1 MKTIHKKTGVGIVG
15 LGVVGQGVFKHLVR
29 NSSLLT
35 ERTGSRIAVQKVFA
49 RDRRK
54 KRAVKIPASLWAK
67 DWRGVVDDPRVD
79 VVVELVGGVT
89 VARQI
94 VQAALKKGKTVV
106 TANKALLAEHG
117 RELFALATR
126 HKTALFF
133 EASVAGGIPI
143 IKSLNEGLIANRVLS
158 LHGIVNGTCNYILSS
173 MTQTGAGFDTAL
185 AEAQRL
191 GFAEADPTLD
201 IDGWDAAHKTCI
213 LASLAYG
220 FWVNPAKVH
229 VEGIRDITA
238 QDINYARQ
246 LGYVIKLLGIVRA
259 DGKNDVEIRV
269 HPTLV
274 PATHVLAQVNGS
286 FNAIC
291 VRGDVVG
298 DTLFYGRGAGQ
309 DPTASAV
316 IGDIAEAAISLGG
329 CKEVRPFNTHK
340 LYGKVKDMG
349 SIMSRYYLRLS
360 VLDKPG
366 VLAQIAR
373 ILSAH
378 HIGIS
383 SVIQPE
389 SDEEGEH
396 VPLVLLAHDALER
409 DLRAALKKID
419 RLKTVKSPTRLI
431 RIESFE

>member
-1 MKTIHKKTGVGIVG
+1 VKEIGVGIIG
-15 LGVVGQGVFKHLVR
+15 LGVVGQGVVKHLNR
-29 NSSLLT
+29 NASLLS
-35 ERTGSRIAVQKVFA
+35 ERIGTRLSVKRVFA
-49 RDRRK
+49 RNPKK
-54 KRAVKIPASLWAK
+54 KRAVQIAPELWAK
-67 DWRGVVDDPRVD
+67 NWESVINDPAVQI
-79 VVVELVGGVT
+79 VVELIGGT
-89 VARQI
+89 TTAKEI
-94 VQAALKKGKTVV
+94 VSQALTQGKIVV

-117 RELFALATR
+117 KELFALSTKYKAP
-126 HKTALFF
+126 LFY

-143 IKSLNEGLIANRVLS
+143 IKALNEGLIANRIQS

-173 MTQTGAGFDTAL
+173 MTQSGASFDAAL
-185 AEAQRL
+185 AEAQKL

-201 IDGWDAAHKTCI
+201 VDGWDAAHKTCI

-220 FWVNPAKVH
+220 FWVNPKQMY
-229 VEGIRDITA
+229 VEGIRKVSA
-238 QDINYARQ
+238 QDICYARQ
-246 LGYVIKLLGIVRA
+246 LGYVIKLLGIIRA

-274 PATHVLAQVNGS
+274 PKEHVLAQVNGA

-316 IGDIAEAAISLGG
+316 IGDIAEAATSLAGN
-329 CKEVRPFNTHK
+329 KQVRSFSAHK
-340 LYGKVKDMG
+340 LYGKVKKIDD
-349 SIMSRYYLRLS
+349 IVSRYYLRLS

-366 VLAQIAR
+366 VLAQVAQ
-373 ILSAH
+373 ILSKNK
-378 HIGIS
+378 IGIS

-396 VPLVLLAHDALER
+396 VPLVLLIHDSTERHLRDAL
-409 DLRAALKKID
+409 KQID
-419 RLKTVKSPTRLI
+419 KLSTVKAPTRLI
-431 RIESFE
+431 RIETFE

>member
-1 MKTIHKKTGVGIVG
+1 MKETGIGIIG
-15 LGVVGQGVFKHLVR
+15 LGVVGQGVFKHLHR
-29 NSSLLT
+29 NAPLLS
-35 ERTGSRIAVQKVFA
+35 ERTGSRLSVKKVFA
-49 RDRRK
+49 RNRK
-54 KRAVKIPASLWAK
+54 KKRDVTIAPALWAAN
-67 DWRGVVDDPRVD
+67 WQSVVDDPAVQI
-79 VVVELVGGVT
+79 VVELVGGTT

-94 VQAALKKGKTVV
+94 VSTALKKGKTVV

-117 RELFALATR
+117 NELFALSA
-126 HKTALFF
+126 KYKAPLFY

-143 IKSLNEGLIANRVLS
+143 IKALNEGLVANRVLS

-173 MTQTGAGFDTAL
+173 MTQSGAGFETAL
-185 AEAQRL
+185 AEAQKL

-220 FWVNPAKVH
+220 FWVNPKQMY
-229 VEGIRDITA
+229 VEGIRRISA
-238 QDINYARQ
+238 QDICYARQ
-246 LGYVIKLLGIVRA
+246 LGYVIKLLGIIRA

-269 HPTLV
+269 HPALV
-274 PATHVLAQVNGS
+274 PKEHVLAQVNGS

-316 IGDIAEAAISLGG
+316 IGDIAEAAGYLTTN
-329 CKEVRPFNTHK
+329 KQVRSFCAHK
-340 LYGKVKDMG
+340 LYGKVKKIDDTVN
-349 SIMSRYYLRLS
+349 RYYLRLS

-373 ILSAH
+373 ILSKH
-378 HIGIS
+378 KIGIS

-396 VPLVLLAHDALER
+396 VPLVLLIHDSLER
-409 DLRAALKKID
+409 NLRAALKQID
-419 RLKTVKSPTRLI
+419 KLSTVKAPTRLI
-431 RIESFE
+431 RIETFE